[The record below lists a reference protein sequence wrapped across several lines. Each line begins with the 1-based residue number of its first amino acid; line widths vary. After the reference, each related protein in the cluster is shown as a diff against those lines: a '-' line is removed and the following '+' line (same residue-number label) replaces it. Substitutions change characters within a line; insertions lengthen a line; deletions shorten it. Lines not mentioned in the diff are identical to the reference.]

1 MAVNIGPKIGIDGEA
16 EYRKQIQ
23 NLITETKTLKS
34 AYQDVSS
41 EVDSST
47 NAFERNKEMHKL
59 LGEQIDTQKKKI
71 DQLKKGVEE
80 STKKFGEADPKTQKW
95 EQALHDANIELHK
108 MQAELETLPSQAEVL
123 ANKLQAAGDKL
134 KTIGDGMQS
143 AGRALTPVS
152 TAAAGA
158 LAGSA
163 KAAIDFES
171 AFTGVR
177 KTVDATEEEFG
188 QLADWIKDAS
198 TRMASSK
205 EDIAATMEVA
215 GQLGIT
221 GVDNLETFTETMI
234 MLGDTTNL
242 SSEEAAGALA
252 RFMNIT
258 GESSSNA
265 GKLGAAI
272 VDLGN
277 NFATDEAAIV
287 EMSTRLASAGT
298 IAGISSTDILALS
311 TAMSSVGINAEAG
324 GTAMTQTLTTITKA
338 VAGLDNSQKGLDT
351 AQKKVT
357 TTSRALE
364 DAQDNLAKK
373 QLAYDEAVRKYAETD
388 AKNQEKAQKA
398 VQTATNQ
405 LADAQANAEKKQ
417 IAYSN
422 AVAKYGEDSPQA
434 QTALI
439 NMEQAFDKVELKTN
453 ALAEAQANLDK
464 VQQGSTG
471 NEKVQKAL
479 IDLEAAQR
487 KVEEKTTDLQG
498 AQLALEGI
506 MDGSGS
512 KLETLARVAGMSADD
527 FAKAW
532 NENPTA
538 ALQSFIAGLGSLDE
552 ESESTIA
559 ILDELGLD
567 GIRQSNMLNALAL
580 SSDMLTDALK
590 TSGDAYKDENAL
602 LDEASKR
609 YGTYES
615 KINQTKEKMSNLGIE
630 IGERL
635 LPYIDKGLDLVDRL
649 ITAWDSLD
657 EDQQDTIVKI
667 MGITAAAAPLLIT
680 GGKVVSG
687 IGSIIGGVG
696 KLSPVLGKIGGVI
709 VGDLIPALGSLVAA
723 AAPVI
728 TAAAPYIAIA
738 AAIVAAGVL
747 IYKNWDTIKE
757 KAGELKDAV
766 SEKWDGLKNKIAE
779 TDIGKAMSNMWT
791 AAKETAMESMT
802 KIRSAY
808 DEHDGGLKGAVYA
821 GMEAVKQY
829 YTAGWNFVDNLT
841 GGKLTEIKDKVA
853 NSKVAET
860 IGNMWDAAK
869 KTTKDALNDIRT
881 AYDEHG
887 GGLKGAV
894 YAGMETVKQYY
905 SAGWNYVDNLTDGK
919 LTQISTTVKKKLGDT
934 KDNITT
940 AWNNIKSFT
949 DIVTDQIK
957 DKIVKSFETV
967 KSKVSSIFD
976 NVKNKIES
984 AINYIKGLFD
994 FEWSLPDLKVPHFSM
1009 EGGEAPW
1016 GLGGRGRFPEINIEW
1031 YAKAMRNGMRLTSP
1045 TIFGAAGGKLLG
1057 GGEVGN
1063 EWVVGESSLF
1073 GMIRSAVGS
1082 AVGYL
1087 PGGGSNTVTIGD
1099 TTINIYA
1106 QDGQDVEEI
1115 ANAVDDILT
1124 LRYQQME
1131 AAWA

>member
-34 AYQDVSS
+34 AYQDVATQ
-41 EVDSST
+41 VDKNT
-47 NAFERNKEMHKL
+47 DAFKQNKEMHRL
-59 LGEQIDTQKKKI
+59 LGEQIDTQKRKI
-71 DQLKKGVEE
+71 DELKRGVEE

-95 EQALHDANIELHK
+95 EQALHDANTELHK
-108 MQAELETLPSQAEVL
+108 MEAQLESLPSQVDIL
-123 ANKLQAAGDKL
+123 GDKFQSTGDKL
-134 KTIGDGMQS
+134 KNIGSGMQS

-171 AFTGVR
+171 AFTGVK
-177 KTVDATEEEFG
+177 KTVDATEEEYA
-188 QLADWIKDAS
+188 QLSDWIKEAS
-198 TRMASSK
+198 TQLATSKEDIARVMEVSGQLGVSGVDNLEAFTETAVKLGISTDLSAEDAATSLAKYINVTQSSK
-205 EDIAATMEVA
+205 EDIE
-215 GQLGIT
+215 
-221 GVDNLETFTETMI
+221 
-234 MLGDTTNL
+234 
-242 SSEEAAGALA
+242 
-252 RFMNIT
+252 
-258 GESSSNA
+258 
-265 GKLGAAI
+265 KLGSVVVA
-272 VDLGN
+272 LGN
-277 NFATDEAAIV
+277 NFATTEPEIL
-287 EMSTRLASAGT
+287 EMSQRMAASGS
-298 IAGISSTDILALS
+298 IAGLSSADILALA
-311 TAMSSVGINAEAG
+311 TAMSSAGINAEAG
-324 GTAMTQTLTTITKA
+324 GSAMTQTFTAITKA

-357 TTSRALE
+357 TSSRALE
-364 DAQDNLAKK
+364 DAQDNLQKK

-417 IAYSN
+417 IAYSD
-422 AVAKYGEDSPQA
+422 AVAKYGQDSPQA

-464 VQQGSTG
+464 VQQGSAG

-512 KLETLARVAGMSADD
+512 KLDTFARVAGMSADE

-532 NENPTA
+532 NENPTV
-538 ALQSFIAGLGSLDE
+538 ALQAFISGLGSLDDE
-552 ESESTIA
+552 AEGTVA
-559 ILDELGLD
+559 VLDELGLD
-567 GIRQSNMLNALAL
+567 GIRQSNMLRSLAQTSENMTDAMKMANNEYENANALQEEFDKRA
-580 SSDMLTDALK
+580 SST
-590 TSGDAYKDENAL
+590 
-602 LDEASKR
+602 
-609 YGTYES
+609 ES
-615 KINQTKEKMSNLGIE
+615 
-630 IGERL
+630 RL
-635 LPYIDKGLDLVDRL
+635 LNAKEGVTNLAIDIGDRLIPYIEKGLDLANRVL
-649 ITAWDSLD
+649 NAWDALD
-657 EDQQDTIVKI
+657 DDTKDSIVKI
-667 MGITAAAAPLLIT
+667 LGITAAAAPLLIT

-687 IGSIIGGVG
+687 IGSIVGGVG
-696 KLSPVLGKIGGVI
+696 KLLPVLGNIGGVI
-709 VGDLIPALGSLVAA
+709 FGTVIPALGSMVAA

-728 TAAAPYIAIA
+728 AAAAPWIAAIA
-738 AAIVAAGVL
+738 AVIAVGVAV
-747 IYKNWDTIKE
+747 YKNWDKIKE

-766 SEKWDGLKNKIAE
+766 SEKWTALKNKVAE

-791 AAKETAMESMT
+791 SAKETAMESMT

-808 DEHDGGLKGAVYA
+808 DEHGGGLKGAVYA

-853 NSKVAET
+853 NSKIAET

-949 DIVTDQIK
+949 DNVTNQIK

-976 NVKNKIES
+976 SVKNKIES
-984 AINYIKGLFD
+984 AINFIKGLFD
-994 FEWSLPDLKVPHFSM
+994 FEWSLPDLKVPHFSLD
-1009 EGGEAPW
+1009 GGEAPW
-1016 GLGGRGRFPEINIEW
+1016 GLGGMGRFPSLNIEW

-1073 GMIRSAVGS
+1073 RMIRSAVGS

-1087 PGGGSNTVTIGD
+1087 PGAGSRSISIGD
-1099 TTINIYA
+1099 TTFIINA
-1106 QDGQDVEEI
+1106 QPGQDVEEI
-1115 ANAVDDILT
+1115 ANVVDDILT

-1131 AAWA
+1131 ATWA

>member
-34 AYQDVSS
+34 AYQDVAT
-41 EVDSST
+41 EVDKSTSS
-47 NAFERNKEMHKL
+47 FKQNKEMHRL
-59 LGEQIDTQKKKI
+59 LGEQIDTQKRKI
-71 DQLKKGVEE
+71 DELKKGVEE

-95 EQALHDANIELHK
+95 EQALHDANTELHK
-108 MQAELETLPSQAEVL
+108 MQSELDKLPSQVEL
-123 ANKLQAAGDKL
+123 LGDKFQSAGDKL
-134 KTIGDGMQS
+134 KNIGSGMES
-143 AGRALTPVS
+143 AGRALAPVS
-152 TAAAGA
+152 GAAAGA

-221 GVDNLETFTETMI
+221 GVQNLEEFTETMI

-258 GESSSNA
+258 GESASDA
-265 GKLGAAI
+265 GKLGSAI

-298 IAGISSTDILALS
+298 IAGLSSTDILALS

-324 GTAMTQTLTTITKA
+324 GTAMSQTLAKIT
-338 VAGLDNSQKGLDT
+338 
-351 AQKKVT
+351 
-357 TTSRALE
+357 
-364 DAQDNLAKK
+364 
-373 QLAYDEAVRKYAETD
+373 
-388 AKNQEKAQKA
+388 
-398 VQTATNQ
+398 
-405 LADAQANAEKKQ
+405 
-417 IAYSN
+417 N
-422 AVAKYGEDSPQA
+422 AVESGGES
-434 QTALI
+434 
-439 NMEQAFDKVELKTN
+439 
-453 ALAEAQANLDK
+453 
-464 VQQGSTG
+464 
-471 NEKVQKAL
+471 
-479 IDLEAAQR
+479 
-487 KVEEKTTDLQG
+487 
-498 AQLALEGI
+498 
-506 MDGSGS
+506 
-512 KLETLARVAGMSADD
+512 LETYAQIAGMSAEE
-527 FAKAW
+527 FADTWKSS
-532 NENPTA
+532 PVD
-538 ALQSFIAGLGSLDE
+538 ALSGFISGLGRLNEEDE
-552 ESESTIA
+552 NVGA
-559 ILDELGLD
+559 ILDDLGLK
-567 GIRQSNMLNALAL
+567 GIRQSNMLKALAL
-580 SSDMLTDALK
+580 SSDMLTDAVE
-590 TSGDAYKDENAL
+590 TSNKAYGEESAL
-602 LDEASKR
+602 LSEAEKR

-615 KINQTKEKMSNLGIE
+615 KINQTKEKVTNLGIE

-635 LPYIDKGLDLVDRL
+635 LPYIDRGLDLVDRL
-649 ITAWDSLD
+649 ISAWDALD

-667 MGITAAAAPLLIT
+667 LGITAAAAPLLIT

-696 KLSPVLGKIGGVI
+696 KFLPIIAKVIPAIGTIGTVI
-709 VGDLIPALGSLVAA
+709 TGTVIPALGSLVAA

-728 TAAAPYIAIA
+728 AAAGWWIVAIA
-738 AAIVAAGVL
+738 AVIAFGVAV
-747 IYKNWDTIKE
+747 YKNWDKIKE
-757 KAGELKDAV
+757 KAGELKDTV
-766 SEKWDGLKNKIAE
+766 SEKWDGLKNKISE
-779 TDIGKAMSNMWT
+779 SNIGKLVGYMWDE
-791 AAKETAMESMT
+791 AKDRT
-802 KIRSAY
+802 KEALTNIRTAY
-808 DEHDGGLKGAVYA
+808 DEHGGGLKGAAYA
-821 GMEAVKQY
+821 VMEGVKQY
-829 YTAGWNFVDNLT
+829 YKTGWEFADTIT

-894 YAGMETVKQYY
+894 YGGMEAVKQYY

-919 LTQISTTVKKKLGDT
+919 LTQISTTVKKKLSDT

-940 AWNNIKSFT
+940 AWNNIKTFT
-949 DIVTDQIK
+949 DIVTNQIK
-957 DKIVKSFETV
+957 DKIVNSFETV

-994 FEWSLPDLKVPHFSM
+994 FEWSLPDLKIPHFSFY
-1009 EGGEAPW
+1009 GGEAPY
-1016 GLGGRGRFPEINIEW
+1016 GLGGKGSFPSLDIEW

-1045 TIFGAAGGKLLG
+1045 TIFGAAGGKLLA
-1057 GGEVGN
+1057 GGEAGN

-1087 PGGGSNTVTIGD
+1087 PGAGSRSISIGD
-1099 TTINIYA
+1099 TTFIINA
-1106 QDGQDVEEI
+1106 QPGQDVEEI
-1115 ANAVDDILT
+1115 ANVVDDILT
-1124 LRYQQME
+1124 LRYQQLE
-1131 AAWA
+1131 ATWA